1 MDGLYPSQNF
11 PDARRSVCLLSNAVN
26 SNPDPKQLIIKLAN
40 LISVFCQRNAPFLRI
55 PTIIM
60 VKILNHRFPNVNH
73 SLQKFAI
80 GHSF

>member
-1 MDGLYPSQNF
+1 MDGPYPPRTV

-26 SNPDPKQLIIKLAN
+26 SIPDPKQSIIKLAN

-60 VKILNHRFPNVNH
+60 VKILNHRCPNVNH

-80 GHSF
+80 AHRF